1 MMFSTN
7 PTADKSKT
15 DFVAPSAGLGL
26 NFRLSEN
33 VMFQIQ
39 ETFYY
44 SGSDDK
50 DSIVANSNEV
60 FLQHTVGFTFNL
72 GKKKDSDND
81 GVGDIRGI
89 ISKLDY
95 LKDLG
100 INACWLSPILMSPQV
115 VMKYYI
121 IDNFLK
127 CS

>member
-1 MMFSTN
+1 MKVFLLLCFCATVAYADWWE
-7 PTADKSKT
+7 TAI
-15 DFVAPSAGLGL
+15 FY
-26 NFRLSEN
+26 
-33 VMFQIQ
+33 QIYPRS
-39 ETFYY
+39 F
-44 SGSDDK
+44 K
-50 DSIVANSNEV
+50 DSN
-60 FLQHTVGFTFNL
+60 
-72 GKKKDSDND
+72 ND

-121 IDNFLK
+121 TDYFLK